1 MDNGTRNTD
10 YALMILLKKVAI
22 AAVTFIF
29 IVSGIWLVV
38 VPEGLIVDL
47 MEDSLNRH
55 DLYLR
60 AEGLKKGLFYSFRVE
75 RVSLNRRDINNGK
88 GVPKKSQDFLGY
100 SDEPLLTF
108 NDVDASV
115 DLLSL
120 LRLSP
125 VINLRCTLNGGRV
138 SGRFRVMGRANF
150 IRIYGDGIKIGG
162 IPFLKRI
169 GINGEGSLSGNFWYS
184 NREGEA
190 KFSATGARFENLFY
204 RGVSL
209 PLSLFHD
216 IRGVIV
222 INGETI
228 NLKSFTLNGNGVYAR
243 LRGNI
248 KGSDLDINIELMT
261 DSSLKQGP
269 ILEWMLR
276 TYRVSPGYYVIPVRG
291 PLLQG

>member
-1 MDNGTRNTD
+1 MEGRTRSTD

-22 AAVTFIF
+22 VAVTFIF
-29 IVSGIWLVV
+29 AVSGIWLVA

-47 MEDSLNRH
+47 VEDSLNRH

-60 AEGLKKGLFYSFRVE
+60 AEGLKKGLFYNFRVE
-75 RVSLNRRDINNGK
+75 RVSLNRRGINNGRGVQK
-88 GVPKKSQDFLGY
+88 GSQDFPGY
-100 SDEPLLTF
+100 SDETLLTF
-108 NDVDASV
+108 NNLDASV

-125 VINLRCTLNGGRV
+125 VINLRCILNGGIVR
-138 SGRFRVMGRANF
+138 GRLGITGRANF
-150 IRIYGDGIKIGG
+150 IRIYGDGIRIGG

-169 GINGEGSLSGNFWYS
+169 GINGEGSLSGNLWYS

-190 KFSATGARFENLFY
+190 KFSVASARLENLSY
-204 RGVSL
+204 GGVSL
-209 PLSLFHD
+209 PLQLFHD

-228 NLKSFTLNGNGVYAR
+228 NLKSFTLDGNGAYAR
-243 LRGNI
+243 LSGNI

-276 TYRVSPGYYVIPVRG
+276 TYRVSPGYYVIPVKG
-291 PLLQG
+291 PLVQG